1 MLSLVV
7 FIGRDSSYYVIAE
20 ASGRSSCFCRRM
32 YPVWRKLGCGLT
44 TRSNLSE
51 QAAGVEIVFLLVHI
65 TADFSQLHSY
75 ISYITLSCQ
84 LSYPTRDLYLL
95 RRIESHVC
103 LSRRLNISWCQLICA
118 FFFCFFSF
126 WRACVKTTNDRSL
139 YRFISSSLIALL
151 IFLYYCEPAWTISLK
166 KRPHNFKSMGP
177 KVAVVDVIA
186 PLNRC
191 AKKHSRD
198 LASLNVCRRT
208 GSLLQLASS

>member
-32 YPVWRKLGCGLT
+32 YPVWRKLGCWLT

-118 FFFCFFSF
+118 FFLFLFF
-126 WRACVKTTNDRSL
+126 L
-139 YRFISSSLIALL
+139 
-151 IFLYYCEPAWTISLK
+151 
-166 KRPHNFKSMGP
+166 KSMRQDN
-177 KVAVVDVIA
+177 KWSL
-186 PLNRC
+186 PLSFHFFQFNSSTDIFILLWTC
-191 AKKHSRD
+191 
-198 LASLNVCRRT
+198 LNN
-208 GSLLQLASS
+208 QLKEASSQFQEHGSKSSCSRCNRATE